1 MRLSSAPARLA
12 GPVYPDWQVLS
23 TVPSQQGRGKD
34 GVAGRG
40 GERHLGHPD
49 AIDLDADIDYYDFPA
64 TGAPMDTQSSCGGD
78 LASDGSSDYA
88 RSPPPS
94 PSRGRHRRRRTGCL
108 QAPSVTPSPHRR
120 RRRRRRRRREPPG
133 ASMDGD
139 DGVALTGLR
148 GAAHPHRLRPC
159 PCVAPS
165 LCRLQPRARRCLPVL
180 VEL

>member
-49 AIDLDADIDYYDFPA
+49 ASIDYHDFPA
-64 TGAPMDTQSSCGGD
+64 PCAPMDTQSSCGGD

-120 RRRRRRRRREPPG
+120 RRRRRRRRREHPWTETM
-133 ASMDGD
+133 ASPSQDCEVPLTPTACD
-139 DGVALTGLR
+139 PVLAL
-148 GAAHPHRLRPC
+148 PH
-159 PCVAPS
+159 PCVA
-165 LCRLQPRARRCLPVL
+165 CNPVL
-180 VEL
+180 DGACPSW